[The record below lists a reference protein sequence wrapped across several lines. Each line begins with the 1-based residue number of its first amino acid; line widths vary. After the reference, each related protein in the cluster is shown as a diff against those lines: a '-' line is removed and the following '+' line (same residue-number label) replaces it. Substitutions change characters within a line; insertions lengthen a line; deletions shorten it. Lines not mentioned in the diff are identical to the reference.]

1 MKGKGRQQSIK
12 DGLNKV
18 AEMGR
23 VRGATR
29 GISGLMGQC
38 GESENLLLEQQRSK
52 LLEEALYNIYDI
64 CMKFDHPKSEDLFHI
79 AQQALR
85 KSGRI

>member
-1 MKGKGRQQSIK
+1 MTGKGRQQSVK
-12 DGLNKV
+12 EGLNKV
-18 AEMGR
+18 GEMVK
-23 VRGATR
+23 VRSTTR

-38 GESENLLLEQQRSK
+38 GGDEYRLLEQRSK

-64 CMKFDHPKSEDLFHI
+64 CIKFDHPKSEDLFHI

-85 KSGRI
+85 KAGRI